1 MLAIDFVSLMITAMM
16 NREILV
22 SSWCMTYHGKMWT
35 MELQNNC
42 YKQNTNS
49 G

>member
-22 SSWCMTYHGKMWT
+22 SSRCMAYHARIWT
-35 MELQNNC
+35 MELQNN
-42 YKQNTNS
+42 QLRI
-49 G
+49 